1 MQIMACYQ
9 ALRVHAG
16 LEFLPCAWSYANAQ
30 IEHEYSTSPRF
41 ASVFVNVVTG
51 IGICIAAYLELPVQV
66 VHQEINILGEGVG
79 FL

>member
-9 ALRVHAG
+9 ALCVHTG

-30 IEHEYSTSPRF
+30 IEHEYSTPLRGVP
-41 ASVFVNVVTG
+41 VFVNAVTG
-51 IGICIAAYLELPVQV
+51 IGIGIAAYLELPVQV
-66 VHQEINILGEGVG
+66 VDQEINILGEGVG